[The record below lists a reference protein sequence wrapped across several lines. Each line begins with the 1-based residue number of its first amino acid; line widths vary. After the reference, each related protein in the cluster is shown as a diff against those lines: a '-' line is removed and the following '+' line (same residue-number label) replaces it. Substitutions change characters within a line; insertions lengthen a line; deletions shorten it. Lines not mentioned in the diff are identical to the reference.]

1 MSLFNFDPDLYLVKC
16 NPMNSNEIICGFVF
30 KKNEKYFLQDE
41 KTKEE
46 ILINHYVISRNTGI
60 KIKSFFIFEGDIV
73 CTEKDKKVFGVVI
86 WDDFLRGWAVQSN
99 INFSGR
105 SEINKVSIYSVA
117 GNILLSDSDM
127 KMFQEYSDSEEKKGY
142 SKKITDCQSSFGK
155 KQLEQCDRNFFPIKN
170 KA

>member
-60 KIKSFFIFEGDIV
+60 KIKNDFIFEGDIV
-73 CTEKDKKVFGVVI
+73 CTEKK
-86 WDDFLRGWAVQSN
+86 
-99 INFSGR
+99 
-105 SEINKVSIYSVA
+105 
-117 GNILLSDSDM
+117 
-127 KMFQEYSDSEEKKGY
+127 
-142 SKKITDCQSSFGK
+142 
-155 KQLEQCDRNFFPIKN
+155 
-170 KA
+170 